1 MSRTCAIC
9 WAWQPKVVTGAGA
22 KDVTALCKV
31 CNAET
36 HRDYTCPLCGV
47 LPPTG
52 DKTPPKVKLADVAT
66 KKKRTSKLAQPVVVN
81 HKGMKTVELFNHQQ
95 QAVDKFRDNDYCCL
109 FFEMG
114 CGKTITALTI
124 IKEKY
129 QRGLF
134 NRVLVVAPN
143 DVHRQWY
150 QDLVNPNPEV
160 GTVFDFDVHVQCVG
174 GRGGAKDFVDPPDNM
189 LAIAMVNID
198 TMSTNKWSKVVEWT
212 LADASAII
220 IDEATAIKNK
230 DSLRSQRMLYGFNH
244 VAKRGKVI
252 TASQPCYPY
261 RMILTGTPV
270 TNGAIDLWAMMEF
283 VKPNFFGR
291 NYYSFRNRYSMLCDL
306 QVSGDNRT
314 IKTQITPKIWQAVKD
329 CDNFET
335 ANYKFGVSH
344 DTFLTIKTQDKYMG
358 PYKHVEE
365 LREAIDYASV
375 FAKLVD
381 CVDMPATNY
390 IIRDVGMNATQEKLY
405 RDMKKNLMSSYAAA
419 DGMTVVTHAKNTL
432 VASLRLQQI
441 SSGFIVGRGQ
451 DTLPED
457 ATLADMYEHILD
469 QDYTP
474 DQVVWLG
481 ESVPKLDAL
490 MRDIEELDKPVL
502 VLTRYTAEAAK
513 IYDMLKDKY
522 RTGLFTG
529 WKVIGGIDE
538 FKAGN
543 IDVLVANS
551 NKIHRGFNLQN
562 AHTTLFYSNTYSM
575 EVRQQSEFRTF
586 RIGQTCPCT
595 YVDYMAAGIDQI
607 IYDALRIKKNLLDVI
622 RDGEVNQDTV

>member
-1 MSRTCAIC
+1 MSRTCSIC
-9 WAWQPKVVTGAGA
+9 WAWQPKIVTGVGA
-22 KDVTALCKV
+22 QDITALCKV

-36 HRDYTCPLCGV
+36 HRDYTCPICAV
-47 LPPTG
+47 LPPNG
-52 DKTPPKVKLADVAT
+52 VQNKKVKLVDLAT
-66 KKKRTSKLAQPVVVN
+66 KQKRVSKTAQPVIVN
-81 HKGMKTVELFNHQQ
+81 HKAMQPVKLFGHQQ
-95 QAVDKFRDNDYCCL
+95 QAVDKFRDSDYCCL

-114 CGKTITALTI
+114 CGKTITALSI

-129 QRGLF
+129 LRGLF

-150 QDLVNPNPEV
+150 NDLVNPNPDV
-160 GTVFDFDVHVQCVG
+160 GAVFDFSIHVQCVG
-174 GRGGAKDFVDPPDNM
+174 GRGGAKAFVDPPGDM
-189 LAIAMVNID
+189 LGIAMVNID
-198 TMSTNKWSKVVEWT
+198 TMSTAKWESVVEWT

-230 DSLRSQRMLYGFNH
+230 DSLRSQRMIYGFNH

-252 TASQPCYPY
+252 TDSQPCYPY

-270 TNGAIDLWAMMEF
+270 TNGAVDLWAMMEF
-283 VKPNFFGR
+283 VKPNFFNR
-291 NYYSFRNRYSMLCDL
+291 NYYSFRNKYSMLCDL
-306 QVSGDNRT
+306 QVTGVNRT

-329 CDNFET
+329 CEDFET
-335 ANYKFGVSH
+335 ASYKFGVSS
-344 DTFLTIKTQDKYMG
+344 DTYLVIKNQDRYMG

-365 LREAIDYASV
+365 LREAIEPVSV

-390 IIRDVGMNATQEKLY
+390 IIREVGMNATQEKLY
-405 RDMKKNLMSSYAAA
+405 KDMKKNLMSSYAAA
-419 DGMTVVTHAKNTL
+419 DGLTVVTHAKNTL

-441 SSGFIVGRGQ
+441 SSGFIVGQGQ
-451 DTLPED
+451 ETEQEYES
-457 ATLADMYEHILD
+457 LADMYEHMLE
-469 QDYTP
+469 QDLMP

-481 ESVPKLDAL
+481 DSIPKLDAL
-490 MRDIEELDKPVL
+490 LRDIEELDKPVI

-513 IYDMLKDKY
+513 IYDTLKDKY

-529 WKVIGGIDE
+529 WKVVGGIDE

-586 RIGQTCPCT
+586 RIGQQHPCT
-595 YVDYMAAGIDQI
+595 YVDYMAAGIDHI

-622 RDGEVNQDTV
+622 RDGELNSDTV